1 MFKRVSLQ
9 VKISLV
15 ILIPLLIMMIISNVI
30 NIIYVQSIS
39 SKLSYKILEEAAKG
53 ERNKLSAVIKEDLY
67 QITGL
72 KYTIENMYSSG
83 VRDRK
88 AYEDAVKTFFNL
100 LPTTVVGT
108 MLAFEPNII
117 GNDAN
122 YINIYPLTE
131 GQQTYYISRS
141 SANNI
146 SERALPRQDIEAD
159 YYTEPIRKAKEYL
172 SGIYEFDIGN
182 NDKIQMYT
190 WAVPIM
196 YQNKP
201 IGVITADIK
210 ITTLNETMKA
220 IRPFENSEGLL
231 YDHFGNLL
239 YDAEETV
246 NLGKN
251 IYDIYPLYKSHQVS
265 ENIFANRTVYFSDYT
280 SYYKGY
286 ATYYFIPLEVVD
298 GQYWILE
305 IMAASKEI
313 FKDSDMMRNTMIL
326 ISFLIIIISA
336 ILIPIIIKNKV
347 VSIISGLSQDMLKI
361 SNGDISFTVSEKF
374 LNMNDEWGD
383 IAQSCNKIL
392 SNLNKVVLTVKNSAQ
407 QVSAAANQVL
417 AGNND
422 LANRTESQASSL
434 EETAASM
441 NEMAGTIKESTESVS
456 ESTSIVSDAKEFLD
470 KAGSIVEESVRKMDD
485 VHEASAKIMDIT
497 KLIENIAFQTN
508 ILALNASVE
517 AARAGDQGRGFAVVA
532 SEVRNLAQNTQESVK
547 NISALIADS
556 NEKTNLASESVRNS
570 KDIFS
575 DIAQKMDNASI
586 IMDKINIASQEQQ
599 KGIEQVN
606 IAINEMDSSVQKNAA
621 LVEQATAASQSL
633 LNEANELIDAIE
645 YFKLRN

>member
-1 MFKRVSLQ
+1 MEV
-9 VKISLV
+9 
-15 ILIPLLIMMIISNVI
+15 
-30 NIIYVQSIS
+30 IS
-39 SKLSYKILEEAAKG
+39 S
-53 ERNKLSAVIKEDLY
+53 
-67 QITGL
+67 
-72 KYTIENMYSSG
+72 
-83 VRDRK
+83 
-88 AYEDAVKTFFNL
+88 
-100 LPTTVVGT
+100 
-108 MLAFEPNII
+108 
-117 GNDAN
+117 
-122 YINIYPLTE
+122 
-131 GQQTYYISRS
+131 
-141 SANNI
+141 
-146 SERALPRQDIEAD
+146 
-159 YYTEPIRKAKEYL
+159 
-172 SGIYEFDIGN
+172 
-182 NDKIQMYT
+182 
-190 WAVPIM
+190 
-196 YQNKP
+196 
-201 IGVITADIK
+201 
-210 ITTLNETMKA
+210 
-220 IRPFENSEGLL
+220 
-231 YDHFGNLL
+231 
-239 YDAEETV
+239 
-246 NLGKN
+246 
-251 IYDIYPLYKSHQVS
+251 
-265 ENIFANRTVYFSDYT
+265 
-280 SYYKGY
+280 
-286 ATYYFIPLEVVD
+286 
-298 GQYWILE
+298 
-305 IMAASKEI
+305 
-313 FKDSDMMRNTMIL
+313 
-326 ISFLIIIISA
+326 
-336 ILIPIIIKNKV
+336 
-347 VSIISGLSQDMLKI
+347 LSQDMLKI

-383 IAQSCNKIL
+383 IAKSCNKIL

-645 YFKLRN
+645 YFKLRD